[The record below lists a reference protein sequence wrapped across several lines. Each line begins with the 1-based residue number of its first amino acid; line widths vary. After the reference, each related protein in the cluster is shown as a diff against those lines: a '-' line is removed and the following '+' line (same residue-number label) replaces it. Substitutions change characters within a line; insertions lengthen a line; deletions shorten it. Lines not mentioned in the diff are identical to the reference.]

1 MLSSFSSAEQARLS
15 RLAAL
20 TVCAVAGALCLWLL
34 VRLAWLLVPQPDET
48 VIAAPSAAA
57 PTSAPAQSVAKWH
70 LFGNPQNVLLAQAAR
85 APTTTLK
92 LTLRGTLALAD
103 AKQGIAMIEDEHGA
117 ESAYKVG
124 DDVAGAKVAEVY
136 ADHVVLAHEGVSE
149 TLSLPQPEAHAS
161 VPETN
166 ARSGASAAASS
177 NPSKGNNGAAPVFV
191 APTMA
196 HGAAADWTR
205 VQSSMRMDPSELA
218 KQVHVEPV
226 YENGK
231 LAGARLSGAGQLGAL
246 ISQAGLKATD
256 VVTAVNGASVTDLS
270 NLQKMTDNLRSASSL
285 QVTVL
290 RDGKPATL
298 TVNLK

>member
-1 MLSSFSSAEQARLS
+1 MLSSFSTAEQTRLS

-20 TVCAVAGALCLWLL
+20 AVCVGAGAICLWLL

-48 VIAAPSAAA
+48 ATVAPPAAA
-57 PTSAPAQSVAKWH
+57 SSATPTQSVAKWH
-70 LFGNPQNVLLAQAAR
+70 LFGNPQSVLLAQAAR
-85 APTTTLK
+85 TPTTTLK
-92 LTLRGTLALAD
+92 LTLRGTLALSD
-103 AKQGIAMIEDEHGA
+103 ATQGIAMIEDEHGA

-124 DDVAGAKVAEVY
+124 DEVAGAKVAEVY
-136 ADHVVLAHEGVSE
+136 ADHVVLSHEGVSE
-149 TLSLPQPEAHAS
+149 TLNLPQPEAHAP
-161 VPETN
+161 VAE
-166 ARSGASAAASS
+166 AAAR
-177 NPSKGNNGAAPVFV
+177 NGAAPVASSNPGKGNGAAPIFV

-196 HGAAADWTR
+196 HGAAGDWNR
-205 VQSSMRMDPSELA
+205 LQSSLRMDPTELA

-231 LAGARLSGAGQLGAL
+231 LAGARLTGSGQLGAL
-246 ISQAGLKATD
+246 ISQAGLKPTD
-256 VVTAVNGASVTDLS
+256 TVTAVNGAAVTDLS
-270 NLQKMTDNLRSASSL
+270 NLQRMADNLKSASSL